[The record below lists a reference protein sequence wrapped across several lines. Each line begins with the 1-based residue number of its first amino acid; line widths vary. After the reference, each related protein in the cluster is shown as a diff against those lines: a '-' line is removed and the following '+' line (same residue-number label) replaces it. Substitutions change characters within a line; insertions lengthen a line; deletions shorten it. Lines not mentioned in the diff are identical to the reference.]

1 MLQTTSTK
9 QSGEELHMKLLYFDC
24 CSGISGD
31 MTLGALIDLGIDHKR
46 FLEEMD
52 KLNLE
57 GLKFEFSTVYKNGI
71 GCTDVNVILE
81 DEEPSHEH
89 SHEHNHE
96 PHHEHGH
103 EKHHE
108 HRNLFDIEKI
118 IDSSSLSERVKSL
131 SKAMFNRLA
140 RAEAKVHRTTIE
152 NIHFHEVGALD
163 SIADII
169 GTAVCIDILNPDRI
183 MSSPLH
189 DGTGFITC
197 RHGIIPVPVPA
208 TMEIMTQASIP
219 FHTIE
224 VENELITPTGAT
236 IIATLAE
243 AFGNI
248 PAMSVIQVGYGSGK
262 REMEIPGILRVVLGE
277 CNI

>member
-1 MLQTTSTK
+1 
-9 QSGEELHMKLLYFDC
+9 MKLLYFDC
-24 CSGISGD
+24 FSGISGD

-81 DEEPSHEH
+81 DEDPFRQH
-89 SHEHNHE
+89 SHENDHGHHGH
-96 PHHEHGH
+96 HHEHNEHDKHH
-103 EKHHE
+103 ENREQHEHHERHHE

-118 IDSSSLSERVKSL
+118 IDGSSLSERVKSL

-224 VENELITPTGAT
+224 VENELVTPTGAT

-243 AFGNI
+243 AFGSV
-248 PAMSVIQVGYGSGK
+248 PSMSVRQVGYGSGK
-262 REMEIPGILRVVLGE
+262 REMKIPGILRVILGE
-277 CNI
+277 I

>member
-1 MLQTTSTK
+1 
-9 QSGEELHMKLLYFDC
+9 MKLLYFDC

-131 SKAMFNRLA
+131 SKLMFNRLA

>member
-1 MLQTTSTK
+1 
-9 QSGEELHMKLLYFDC
+9 MKLLYFDC
-24 CSGISGD
+24 FSGISGD
-31 MTLGALIDLGIDHKR
+31 MTLGALIDLGIGHKR

-52 KLNLE
+52 KLNLA
-57 GLKFEFSTVYKNGI
+57 GLRFDISTVYKNGI
-71 GCTDVNVILE
+71 GCTDVNVIFE
-81 DEEPSHEH
+81 DEAPSQEH
-89 SHEHNHE
+89 SHEH
-96 PHHEHGH
+96 
-103 EKHHE
+103 HHE

-118 IDSSSLSERVKSL
+118 IDNSSLSGRVKSL
-131 SKAMFNRLA
+131 SKEMFNRLA

-243 AFGNI
+243 AFGNV
-248 PAMSVIQVGYGSGK
+248 PSMSVRQVGYGSGK

-277 CNI
+277 I

>member
-1 MLQTTSTK
+1 
-9 QSGEELHMKLLYFDC
+9 MKLLYFDC
-24 CSGISGD
+24 FSGISGD

-52 KLNLE
+52 KLNLA
-57 GLKFEFSTVYKNGI
+57 GLRFEISTVYKNGI

-81 DEEPSHEH
+81 DEDLSHEH
-89 SHEHNHE
+89 IHEHQ
-96 PHHEHGH
+96 HEHSH

-118 IDSSSLSERVKSL
+118 IDNSSLSERVKSL

-140 RAEAKVHRTTIE
+140 KAEAKVHRTTIE

-219 FHTIE
+219 FYTIG

-243 AFGNI
+243 AFGSV
-248 PAMSVIQVGYGSGK
+248 PSMSVRQVGYGSGK
-262 REMEIPGILRVVLGE
+262 REMEIPGVLRVVLGD

>member
-1 MLQTTSTK
+1 
-9 QSGEELHMKLLYFDC
+9 MKLLYFDC

-89 SHEHNHE
+89 N
-96 PHHEHGH
+96 HEHGH

-131 SKAMFNRLA
+131 SKSMFNRLA

-169 GTAVCIDILNPDRI
+169 GTAVCIDILNPDTI